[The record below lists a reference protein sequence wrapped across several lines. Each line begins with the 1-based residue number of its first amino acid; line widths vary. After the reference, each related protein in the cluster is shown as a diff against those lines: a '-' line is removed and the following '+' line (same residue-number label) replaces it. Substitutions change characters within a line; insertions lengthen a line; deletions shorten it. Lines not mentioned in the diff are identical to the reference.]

1 MINWE
6 QFTVDN
12 GAITDLRELMFT
24 STFQDPDLDTVVTT
38 KSKQEDGKKLGY
50 VDKIQDVG
58 YKSSGCDVHYEKVSI
73 TGVEKTWKI
82 GEWEV
87 PLESLL

>member
-38 KSKQEDGKKLGY
+38 KSKQENGRRNRGASKQFCED
-50 VDKIQDVG
+50 
-58 YKSSGCDVHYEKVSI
+58 S
-73 TGVEKTWKI
+73 
-82 GEWEV
+82 
-87 PLESLL
+87 